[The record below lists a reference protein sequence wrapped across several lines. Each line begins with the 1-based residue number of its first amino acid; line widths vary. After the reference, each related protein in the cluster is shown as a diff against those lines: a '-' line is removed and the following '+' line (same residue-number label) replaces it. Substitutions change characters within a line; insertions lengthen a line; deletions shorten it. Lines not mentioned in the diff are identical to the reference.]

1 MKLMYLLDCMRNG
14 LCVAVSQVDSEELLF
29 TGFAVDVPETLWDR
43 EVYLIEWSKSGID
56 IYLKEDNDNY
66 DHNANNQ

>member
-14 LCVAVSQVDSEELLF
+14 LCVTVSQVDSEELLF
-29 TGFAVDVPETLWDR
+29 IGFAMDVPETLWDR

-56 IYLKEDNDNY
+56 IYLKEDNYDN
-66 DHNANNQ
+66 NANNQ

>member
-29 TGFAVDVPETLWDR
+29 IGFAMDVPETLWDR
-43 EVYLIEWSKSGID
+43 EVYLIEWTKSGID
-56 IYLKEDNDNY
+56 IYLKEDNHDYNE
-66 DHNANNQ
+66 NNQ

>member
-29 TGFAVDVPETLWDR
+29 IGFAMDVPETLWDR
-43 EVYLIEWSKSGID
+43 EVYLVEWSKSGID
-56 IYLKEDNDNY
+56 IYLKEDNHDYNE
-66 DHNANNQ
+66 NNQ

>member
-14 LCVAVSQVDSEELLF
+14 LCVEVSQVDSEELLF
-29 TGFAVDVPETLWDR
+29 IGFAMNVPETLWDR

-56 IYLKEDNDNY
+56 IYLKEE
-66 DHNANNQ
+66 

>member
-14 LCVAVSQVDSEELLF
+14 LCVAVSQADSEELLF
-29 TGFAVDVPETLWDR
+29 TGFAMDVPETLWDR

-56 IYLKEDNDNY
+56 IYLKEDNYDN
-66 DHNANNQ
+66 NANN

>member
-29 TGFAVDVPETLWDR
+29 IGFAMDVPETLWDR
-43 EVYLIEWSKSGID
+43 EVYLIEWSTSGID
-56 IYLKEDNDNY
+56 IYLKEEE
-66 DHNANNQ
+66 

>member
-14 LCVAVSQVDSEELLF
+14 LCVAVSQADSEELLF

-56 IYLKEDNDNY
+56 IYLKEDNY

>member
-29 TGFAVDVPETLWDR
+29 IGFAMDVPETLWDR

-56 IYLKEDNDNY
+56 IYLKEEDY
-66 DHNANNQ
+66 DYNENNQ

>member
-1 MKLMYLLDCMRNG
+1 MKLMTLLDCMRNG
-14 LCVAVSQVDSEELLF
+14 LCVALLQMDSEELLF
-29 TGFAVDVPETLWDR
+29 TGFAMDVPETFWDR

-56 IYLKEDNDNY
+56 IYLKEDSY